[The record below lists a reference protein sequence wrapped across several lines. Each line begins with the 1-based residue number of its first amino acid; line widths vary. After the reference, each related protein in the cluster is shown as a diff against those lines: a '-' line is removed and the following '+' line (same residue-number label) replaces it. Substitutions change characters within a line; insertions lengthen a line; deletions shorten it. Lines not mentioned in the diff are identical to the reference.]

1 VIKNTTNTIT
11 FSGRTQVDILRLL
24 HHKRDMPNVIA
35 IPHTADFS
43 DAILQRMAEKF
54 LENLGH
60 YARGEPFINVA
71 RLS

>member
-1 VIKNTTNTIT
+1 M
-11 FSGRTQVDILRLL
+11 RLL

-43 DAILQRMAEKF
+43 DAILQQMAHKF
-54 LENLGH
+54 LENLGQ

>member
-1 VIKNTTNTIT
+1 MHAVHLYWRARHCRSFYIYAWAFALQSDDRALVI
-11 FSGRTQVDILRLL
+11 R
-24 HHKRDMPNVIA
+24 
-35 IPHTADFS
+35 
-43 DAILQRMAEKF
+43 

>member
-1 VIKNTTNTIT
+1 
-11 FSGRTQVDILRLL
+11 
-24 HHKRDMPNVIA
+24 
-35 IPHTADFS
+35 
-43 DAILQRMAEKF
+43 MAEKF